1 MSKNSPPLSD
11 DTAHGTLTWNP
22 SSRQLRRT
30 LLKHGLRRCLRLAID
45 HERQAAA
52 EDAQRQRLTAAEYL
66 ALRRQV
72 RIDVENYLFEHG
84 PDGVTD
90 EIVGKWVGETTKN
103 CLKQMVESIVHH
115 DPPSPAMLDLARARI
130 AAKIGDTPT
139 MREREALANGTD
151 HIARHLPAAPSPSYI
166 AKYGVAELERLDIFV
181 ELNKL
186 FHDANLM
193 RAAAIRQDPATGQEK
208 VINPRTFD
216 KSISRR
222 LEILATT
229 LSTQRELWDLQRM
242 ETFYNTII
250 ETIAGAAPDV
260 AREIQK
266 RLSLLNINIG
276 MT

>member
-1 MSKNSPPLSD
+1 M
-11 DTAHGTLTWNP
+11 
-22 SSRQLRRT
+22 
-30 LLKHGLRRCLRLAID
+30 KHGLRRCLRLAID